1 MTSKGKKTEHVIQ
14 ETGEMKMSEAEYAVL
29 VASGVTRPC
38 LPHEI
43 ELKHLSKEKIAQGD
57 WTLKQMFDYLAYMK
71 DFCGMPDSEP
81 SIYIPIEYSHMT
93 KYRITCNFRAQKFGE
108 VRKVGLVSHCN
119 KSCDDCNGKMFN
131 KVFVHFKVWNTYYT
145 DPPGTTHLDVSTIEQ
160 AIDDFITKN
169 ERAIRV
175 RFALITGKT
184 IKLHYDEFDKVGFV
198 KFVALRPEH
207 FDSLKHE

>member
-1 MTSKGKKTEHVIQ
+1 MADKGIKTKHVIQ
-14 ETGEMKMSEAEYAVL
+14 ETDDYDDPNYPEL
-29 VASGVTRPC
+29 VKIGAARPA

-43 ELKHLSKEKIAQGD
+43 ELKHLSKEKISQGD
-57 WTLKQMFDYLAYMK
+57 WTLKQMFDYLEYMQ

-93 KYRITCNFRAQKFGE
+93 KYRIACNFRAQKFGE

-131 KVFVHFKVWNTYYT
+131 KVFVHFKEWNTYYT
-145 DPPGTTHLDVSTIEQ
+145 DPPGATHVDLSTIRE
-160 AIDDFITKN
+160 AIDKFITKN
-169 ERAIRV
+169 EHAIRV

-198 KFVALRPEH
+198 KIMALRPEH
-207 FDSLKHE
+207 FDSLTHE